1 MREEQKLRARRAR
14 QSAESVFTAP
24 PVTTR
29 PVSNV
34 ANDAPFVAPRP
45 VNAPEYIPI
54 PEYEDPDE
62 HLGIFERMYAEIS
75 KDWETRAPPP
85 SRDPQGPWNVDDVAR
100 NPAEYGRRYT
110 RAERD
115 EL

>member
-1 MREEQKLRARRAR
+1 LREEQKVRARRAR
-14 QSAESVFTAP
+14 QSAESVFTAA

-29 PVSNV
+29 PVTNV
-34 ANDAPFVAPRP
+34 AEAPFVAPRP

-62 HLGIFERMYAEIS
+62 HLGVFDRLFAEIS
-75 KDWETRAPPP
+75 RDWETRPPP
-85 SRDPQGPWNVDDVAR
+85 PARDPQGPWNVDDVAR